1 MTALLLGP
9 RCRRHPRP
17 SLIAK
22 LAVGGFVA
30 GSSLVRDHRRYLD
43 RRRTATNG
51 GVSFGI
57 AMATRKDDDANSILW
72 STAID
77 GMIDVPGANDVSSS
91 EGVRERHDV
100 PNECR

>member
-1 MTALLLGP
+1 
-9 RCRRHPRP
+9 
-17 SLIAK
+17 LIAK